1 MMGSRM
7 TSRAHVAQP
16 AGTLPAEPVRTIDL
30 SLMFF
35 SADERAPSCLEFVM
49 KAVEFADAAGLK
61 AVWFPERHFD
71 RFGGLFPNPA
81 LFCAAAATVTRR
93 IRLRAGSVVLPLHD
107 MLRVHED
114 WAVVDHLSGGRIDIA
129 FATGWDANSFCLKPE
144 NYPNR
149 SALTLDGIE
158 QFRRIWRGESA
169 SRKNGDGHT
178 ISVTPLPRPLQRD
191 PHLWLTI
198 AKQPALF
205 QEAGRRGLNVLTALL
220 MQPLEQLS
228 ENIKLYRDARAG
240 AGHDPKEGRVTL
252 MLHTYVGSDD
262 QDAFATVSE
271 PLRRYLA
278 SSISL
283 WATESTALRELGERE
298 RAGMIEFAFQR
309 YVRTSSLIG
318 GPATI
323 TRRMTQIARLG
334 VDEIACL
341 IDFGPAGDAVMSSL
355 RLLADGWATTAPG
368 ASNAED

>member
-114 WAVVDHLSGGRIDIA
+114 WAVVD
-129 FATGWDANSFCLKPE
+129 
-144 NYPNR
+144 
-149 SALTLDGIE
+149 